1 MQAGKQPGERELT
14 LPPACTYPFP
24 LTLTIKTELISFNAA
39 DSSTGTCNVS
49 VHEAPVSL
57 RNVSK

>member
-39 DSSTGTCNVS
+39 DSSETSCEPAS
-49 VHEAPVSL
+49 
-57 RNVSK
+57 